1 MLALLASLPFLLG
14 MSGTLIVGIALT
26 AFGLVGAMSRWVERR
41 RILRGPKPSDGVA
54 VIAMSPILLARSIVT
69 TALGL
74 VVGGLIPY
82 LVWVGVSYSYEGRV
96 LWTWPVD
103 VATSSGL
110 DRSDYWRVGTATS
123 LRAIVRPAWGRA
135 LLTVGCGGFL
145 AGAWLIVTGGLS
157 H

>member
-1 MLALLASLPFLLG
+1 
-14 MSGTLIVGIALT
+14 
-26 AFGLVGAMSRWVERR
+26 
-41 RILRGPKPSDGVA
+41 
-54 VIAMSPILLARSIVT
+54 MSPILLARSIVT

-110 DRSDYWRVGTATS
+110 DRSDYWLSDPRGTITVWALAAATIWAAWLMPFAADLRVGTATS